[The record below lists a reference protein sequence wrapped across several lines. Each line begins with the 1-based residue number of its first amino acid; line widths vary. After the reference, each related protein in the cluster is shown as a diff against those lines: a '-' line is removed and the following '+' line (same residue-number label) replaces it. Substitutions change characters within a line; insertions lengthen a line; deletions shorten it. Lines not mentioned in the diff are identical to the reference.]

1 MSDTER
7 KLKNLE
13 AYNGFMLHITSLPQ
27 PEQLRIFHIASKLWD
42 VLVLPG
48 ALNAFALVGA
58 ELAVRHDNDE
68 LMVPEII
75 RP

>member
-1 MSDTER
+1 VPPGRQLER
-7 KLKNLE
+7 
-13 AYNGFMLHITSLPQ
+13 P
-27 PEQLRIFHIASKLWD
+27 
-42 VLVLPG
+42 LVLPG

-68 LMVPEII
+68 LMVPEIL